1 MHVLTLVVSFTYS
14 IPRFHWARV
23 LVELLEVAV
32 HRRGC
37 QATVLFREYLYDAD
51 LMTAF
56 AEHVSRWRHVM
67 SDISHYA
74 NGYRAPSTTAPESWS
89 DDDDDDAD
97 DAADDDDGVADDYD
111 ADDPATAD
119 DDAASVAFR
128 AAFRAHMT
136 NWEPVMHQLLLL
148 HVPSPTPVFRRLHR
162 GPVHYPSLFRRR
174 RSVSL
179 RIALARKM
187 TARCVRRSL
196 LTSFNT
202 AS

>member
-1 MHVLTLVVSFTYS
+1 MPMHVLTLVVSFTYS

-23 LVELLEVAV
+23 MMELLEVAV

-37 QATVLFREYLYDAD
+37 QATVLFREQLYDAD

-56 AEHVSRWRHVM
+56 TEHVSRWRHVM
-67 SDISHYA
+67 SDICHYA
-74 NGYRAPSTTAPESWS
+74 NGYRAPSATAPESWS
-89 DDDDDDAD
+89 DDDDDD
-97 DAADDDDGVADDYD
+97 DDDCDS
-111 ADDPATAD
+111 
-119 DDAASVAFR
+119 SVAFR
-128 AAFRAHMT
+128 SHMT
-136 NWEPVMHQLLLL
+136 TWEPVMQELLLV

-162 GPVHYPSLFRRR
+162 GPIHYPSLFRRR

-196 LTSFNT
+196 LTAFNN
-202 AS
+202 SS

>member
-23 LVELLEVAV
+23 MMELLEGAV
-32 HRRGC
+32 YQRGC
-37 QATVLFREYLYDAD
+37 QATVLFREQLYDAD

-56 AEHVSRWRHVM
+56 TEHVSRWRHVM
-67 SDISHYA
+67 SDICHYA
-74 NGYRAPSTTAPESWS
+74 NGYRAPSTAAPESWS
-89 DDDDDDAD
+89 DDDDVADNDAAADAD
-97 DAADDDDGVADDYD
+97 DDC
-111 ADDPATAD
+111 
-119 DDAASVAFR
+119 DDAAFRDAFR
-128 AAFRAHMT
+128 SHMT
-136 NWEPVMHQLLLL
+136 NWEPVMYELLLL

-162 GPVHYPSLFRRR
+162 GPIHFPSLFRRR

-196 LTSFNT
+196 LTAFNN
-202 AS
+202 SS

>member
-23 LVELLEVAV
+23 MMQLLQGAV
-32 HRRGC
+32 HRWGC
-37 QATVLFREYLYDAD
+37 QATVLFREHLYDAD

-67 SDISHYA
+67 SDVCHYVT
-74 NGYRAPSTTAPESWS
+74 GYRAPSTAPPESWS
-89 DDDDDDAD
+89 DEEEEDAADEEEDAADDADNDAD
-97 DAADDDDGVADDYD
+97 DA
-111 ADDPATAD
+111 TR
-119 DDAASVAFR
+119 VAFR
-128 AAFRAHMT
+128 SHMT
-136 NWEPVMHQLLLL
+136 NWEPVMHELLLL
-148 HVPSPTPVFRRLHR
+148 HVPSPTPIFRRLHR
-162 GPVHYPSLFRRR
+162 GPIHFPSLFRRR

-196 LTSFNT
+196 LTAFNNIPE
-202 AS
+202 

>member
-23 LVELLEVAV
+23 MMELLEVAV

-37 QATVLFREYLYDAD
+37 QATVLFREQLYDVD
-51 LMTAF
+51 LMRAF
-56 AEHVSRWRHVM
+56 TEHVSRWRHVM
-67 SDISHYA
+67 SDICHYA

-89 DDDDDDAD
+89 DDDDDVAS
-97 DAADDDDGVADDYD
+97 APSTTAPESWSDDDD
-111 ADDPATAD
+111 D
-119 DDAASVAFR
+119 DDVAFCVAFR
-128 AAFRAHMT
+128 SHMT

-148 HVPSPTPVFRRLHR
+148 HVPSPTPIFRRLHR
-162 GPVHYPSLFRRR
+162 RLIHYPSLFRRR

-179 RIALARKM
+179 RIALARKL

-196 LTSFNT
+196 LTAFNN
-202 AS
+202 SS

>member
-23 LVELLEVAV
+23 MMELLEVAV

-37 QATVLFREYLYDAD
+37 QATVLFREQLYDAD

-56 AEHVSRWRHVM
+56 TEHVSRWRHVM
-67 SDISHYA
+67 SDICHYA

-89 DDDDDDAD
+89 DDDDDDD
-97 DAADDDDGVADDYD
+97 ADDDCDS
-111 ADDPATAD
+111 
-119 DDAASVAFR
+119 SVAFR
-128 AAFRAHMT
+128 VAFHSHMT
-136 NWEPVMHQLLLL
+136 NWEPVMHELLLV

-162 GPVHYPSLFRRR
+162 GPIHYPSLFRRR

-196 LTSFNT
+196 LTAFNT
-202 AS
+202 SS

>member
-14 IPRFHWARV
+14 IPHFHWARV
-23 LVELLEVAV
+23 MMELLEFAV

-37 QATVLFREYLYDAD
+37 QATVLFREQLYAAD

-56 AEHVSRWRHVM
+56 TEHVSRWRHVM
-67 SDISHYA
+67 SDICHYA

-89 DDDDDDAD
+89 DD
-97 DAADDDDGVADDYD
+97 AADDDGVADDYD

-128 AAFRAHMT
+128 AAFRSHMA

-162 GPVHYPSLFRRR
+162 GPIHYPSLFRRR

-179 RIALARKM
+179 RITLARKL